1 MNTQDI
7 IAAVEA
13 VQAAILANEQQIES
27 LDRAIGDGDHFINV
41 RRGCEAIVAL
51 RPELVPLP
59 PSLAFNRI
67 GMKLL
72 STIGGASG
80 PLIASFFIS
89 MGRELEGLTEP
100 DARSFAQALAA
111 GVEAIKSRGKADL
124 GEKTMLDVLIPA
136 SRLLLR
142 LAEEGSEL
150 GVLCARLKEEAESN
164 MLATRDMIATKGRAH
179 FLGERALG
187 HIDPGAKT
195 SQVALFAVCDMVSA
209 PSRDRTSALSPTLQR
224 AS

>member
-13 VQAAILANEQQIES
+13 VHAGILANEDQIES

-41 RRGCEAIVAL
+41 RRGCEAITAL
-51 RPELVPLP
+51 KAELLPLP
-59 PSLAFNRI
+59 PAQAFSRI

-80 PLIASFFIS
+80 PLIGSFFIS
-89 MGRELEGLTEP
+89 IGRELVGTAEP
-100 DARSFAQALAA
+100 DEKHFAQALAA
-111 GVEAIKSRGKADL
+111 GVQAIKSRGKAEL
-124 GEKTMLDVLIPA
+124 GEKTMLDVLIPV

-142 LAEEGSEL
+142 LVDEGSDRDT
-150 GVLCARLKEEAESN
+150 LCAKLKQEAEFN

-179 FLGERALG
+179 FLGDRALG

-195 SQVALFAVCDMVSA
+195 SQVALFAVCDLLTA
-209 PSRDRTSALSPTLQR
+209 
-224 AS
+224 

>member
-13 VQAAILANEQQIES
+13 VQAAILANEQHIES

-41 RRGCEAIVAL
+41 RRGCEAINAM
-51 RPELVPLP
+51 RPDLLPLP
-59 PSLAFNRI
+59 PSQAFNRI

-80 PLIASFFIS
+80 PLIGSFFIS
-89 MGRELEGLTEP
+89 MGRELEGIAEP
-100 DARSFAQALAA
+100 NGKHFARALAA

-124 GEKTMLDVLIPA
+124 GEKTMLDVLIPV

-142 LAEEGSEL
+142 LAEEGGDREA
-150 GVLCARLKEEAESN
+150 LCARLKEEAELN

-195 SQVALFAVCDMVSA
+195 SQVAVFAVCDMLTA
-209 PSRDRTSALSPTLQR
+209 
-224 AS
+224 

>member
-1 MNTQDI
+1 MNTRDI
-7 IAAVEA
+7 NAAVRAVHEA
-13 VQAAILANEQQIES
+13 LLANEMQIES

-41 RRGCEAIVAL
+41 KRGCEAIVAMES
-51 RPELVPLP
+51 ELAPLAP
-59 PSLAFNRI
+59 AQAFQRI

-80 PLIASFFIS
+80 PLFGSFFIA
-89 MGRELEGLTEP
+89 MGRTLEGVPAP
-100 DARSFAQALAA
+100 DSRQFARALSA
-111 GVEAIKSRGKADL
+111 GVDAIRSRGKADL

-136 SRLLLR
+136 SRLLER
-142 LAEEGSEL
+142 LVEEDVVLET
-150 GVLCARLKEEAESN
+150 LCARLKEEAERN

-179 FLGERALG
+179 FLGERAVG

-195 SQVALFAVCDMVSA
+195 SQVALFAVCDLLTEGA
-209 PSRDRTSALSPTLQR
+209 

>member
-1 MNTQDI
+1 MNTRDI
-7 IAAVEA
+7 IAAVGA
-13 VQAAILANEQQIES
+13 VHDALLANELQIES

-51 RPELVPLP
+51 QPELV
-59 PSLAFNRI
+59 SLAPAQAFQRI

-80 PLIASFFIS
+80 PLIGSFFIA
-89 MGRELEGLTEP
+89 MGRALEGVPAP
-100 DARSFAQALAA
+100 DRRQFARALAA
-111 GVEAIKSRGKADL
+111 GVDAIRSRGKADL

-142 LAEEGSEL
+142 LAEEGAGL
-150 GVLCARLKEEAESN
+150 DTLCPRLKEEAERN
-164 MLATRDMIATKGRAH
+164 MLATRDMVATKGRAH

-195 SQVALFAVCDMVSA
+195 SQVALFAVCD
-209 PSRDRTSALSPTLQR
+209 LLTLGA

>member
-1 MNTQDI
+1 MNTRDI
-7 IAAVEA
+7 LAAVRAVHEA
-13 VQAAILANEQQIES
+13 LLANEMQIES

-41 RRGCEAIVAL
+41 RRGCEAIVAMQ
-51 RPELVPLP
+51 PELVT
-59 PSLAFNRI
+59 LAPAQAFQRI

-80 PLIASFFIS
+80 PLIGSFFIA
-89 MGRELEGLTEP
+89 MGRTLEGVPVP
-100 DARSFAQALAA
+100 DGRQFARALAA
-111 GVEAIKSRGKADL
+111 GVDAIRSRGKADL

-136 SRLLLR
+136 ARQLERLVEEDAE
-142 LAEEGSEL
+142 LAT
-150 GVLCARLKEEAESN
+150 LCLRLKEEAERN

-195 SQVALFAVCDMVSA
+195 SQVALFAVCDLL
-209 PSRDRTSALSPTLQR
+209 TEGE

>member
-1 MNTQDI
+1 MNTHDI

-13 VQAAILANEQQIES
+13 VHAAILANEQQIES

-41 RRGCEAIVAL
+41 RRGCEALAAMKAELQPLAPSPAL
-51 RPELVPLP
+51 QRM
-59 PSLAFNRI
+59 

-80 PLIASFFIS
+80 PLIASLFIA
-89 MGRELEGLTEP
+89 MGKELEDIPEP
-100 DARSFAQALAA
+100 DGRQFARALGA
-111 GVEAIKSRGKADL
+111 GVDAIKSRGKADL

-136 SRLLLR
+136 SRLLQR
-142 LAEEGSEL
+142 LADEGCEL
-150 GVLCARLKEEAESN
+150 EVLCQRLKQEAEHN

-195 SQVALFAVCDMVSA
+195 SQVALFAVCDLLTVGA
-209 PSRDRTSALSPTLQR
+209 AT
-224 AS
+224 

>member
-7 IAAVEA
+7 TAAVEA

-41 RRGCEAIVAL
+41 RRGCEAIAAMK
-51 RPELVPLP
+51 PELLPLAP
-59 PSLAFNRI
+59 AQAFSRI

-80 PLIASFFIS
+80 PLIGSFFIS
-89 MGRELEGLTEP
+89 MGRELEGLDEP
-100 DARSFAQALAA
+100 DAKQFARALAA
-111 GVEAIKSRGKADL
+111 GVDAIKNRGKADL

-142 LAEEGSEL
+142 LAEEGSGL
-150 GVLCARLKEEAESN
+150 DTLCSKLKQEAEFN

-195 SQVALFAVCDMVSA
+195 SQVALFAVCDMLTVGAA
-209 PSRDRTSALSPTLQR
+209 P
-224 AS
+224 

>member
-1 MNTQDI
+1 MNTRDI
-7 IAAVEA
+7 LAAVRAVHEA
-13 VQAAILANEQQIES
+13 LLANEMQIES

-41 RRGCEAIVAL
+41 RRGCEAIVAMES
-51 RPELVPLP
+51 ELAPLTP
-59 PSLAFNRI
+59 AQAFQRI

-80 PLIASFFIS
+80 PLFGSFFIA
-89 MGRELEGLTEP
+89 MGRTLEGVPAP
-100 DARSFAQALAA
+100 DSRQFARALAA
-111 GVEAIKSRGKADL
+111 GVDAIRSRGKADL

-136 SRLLLR
+136 SRSLER
-142 LAEEGSEL
+142 LVEEDVVLET
-150 GVLCARLKEEAESN
+150 LCARLKEEAERN

-179 FLGERALG
+179 FLGERAVG

-195 SQVALFAVCDMVSA
+195 SQVALFAVCDLLTEGA
-209 PSRDRTSALSPTLQR
+209 